1 MYITVILPDCGFTH
15 FAKSDRAKIQLLFK
29 LQAQMAYFFH
39 LKQKISVHSDFLSI
53 LHFVSTFPRHD
64 TTPRVTICYLK

>member
-29 LQAQMAYFFH
+29 MQAQMAYFFH
-39 LKQKISVHSDFLSI
+39 LKQKISAHSDFLSI
-53 LHFVSTFPRHD
+53 LHFVSTFPRRNAA
-64 TTPRVTICYLK
+64 PEAAICY